1 MTTESPVRVL
11 HLPSGQ
17 NFRDVGS
24 YTTRDG
30 RRARW
35 RHVFRSG
42 YMSDITGED
51 AAQIHALG
59 IDTIVDLR
67 SNEERA
73 DRPTRWH
80 EGTET
85 QLWTRDHGFSVGAI
99 GELAGRQDLKP
110 EHSRETMLDAYRKL
124 PHEQIDSYRELF
136 TRLATG
142 RVPILFNCSA
152 GKDRTGLASALLMKL
167 LGASEEA
174 IVEDYMLSNAAI
186 DGLITYMTETPKYQ
200 GLIKRMDCALPM
212 LRVEPEYLAK
222 SLSTIETE
230 HGSVERYFDEAMG
243 IDPDMQAAIREN
255 LLD

>member
-1 MTTESPVRVL
+1 MTTESPARVL

-24 YTTRDG
+24 YPTRDG
-30 RRARW
+30 RKTRW

-42 YMSDITGED
+42 YMSGIAGED
-51 AAQIHALG
+51 IAHLHSLG

-73 DRPTRWH
+73 DRPTTWH

-85 QLWTRDHGFSVGAI
+85 QLWARDHGFSVGAI
-99 GELAGRQDLKP
+99 GELANRPDLEP
-110 EHSRETMLDAYRKL
+110 HHSRETMLEAYRKL

-152 GKDRTGLASALLMKL
+152 GKDRTGVASALLMKL
-167 LGASEEA
+167 LGADDEA
-174 IVEDYMLSNAAI
+174 IFEDYMLSNEAI
-186 DGLITYMTETPKYQ
+186 DGLVRYMTETPKYQ
-200 GLIKRMDCALPM
+200 GLIERMDCALPM
-212 LRVEPEYLAK
+212 LRVEREYLAA
-222 SLSTIETE
+222 SMTTIETN
-230 HGSVERYFDEAMG
+230 HGNVERYLNEAMG
-243 IDPDMQAAIREN
+243 IDADMQAAIREN